1 MGDIDLEPMRMVQ
14 EVEGPRPAKKK
25 MRSNITVGMF
35 DGGII
40 EDHVLLKG
48 YAKENDVVNTTAT
61 SNSLQHGNSVCGA
74 ILHGHL
80 GGKTPSD
87 ELKNPSV
94 FVESFRVLPAETQI
108 TSTRDAE
115 SVHGMYETIDQ
126 IEAVVAE
133 RKDIKL
139 YNLSFGPKEPILDD
153 NISRFTYALDR
164 LTYNVEEGEINPLFC
179 TAVGN
184 DGNRGEYLNRIQTPS
199 DFFTKQIQ
207 KLKNDNRR
215 GTARNYSKTL
225 KSLKAFM
232 KNTDSTFNI
241 VTEQFV
247 ESYNTF
253 LIQRGVVRN
262 TISFY
267 MRIFRSVYNKAVTQK
282 IIEQTFPFKNVY
294 TGVDRTRK
302 RAVTETVI
310 SQLLSI
316 DLKKSKA
323 LQFARDLFIFSFY
336 ARGMAFVDI
345 VYLKKSNIQNGYI
358 TYVRH
363 KTGQELTIRIETRLQ
378 NIINRYEKKD
388 SPYVFPILNTED
400 GNKAYSQYE
409 IALNYYN
416 RQLKRLSKLLE
427 PNINLSSYTPRHTW
441 ATTARNKNVPLSIIS
456 AGMGHSSEKTT
467 LIYLTKIDN
476 SIIDEVNKAIID
488 SIKQ

>member
-1 MGDIDLEPMRMVQ
+1 MATVKVKL
-14 EVEGPRPAKKK
+14 RP
-25 MRSNITVGMF
+25 STVPGKA
-35 DGGII
+35 GTIYYQ
-40 EDHVLLKG
+40 L
-48 YAKENDVVNTTAT
+48 T
-61 SNSLQHGNSVCGA
+61 
-74 ILHGHL
+74 HL
-80 GGKTPSD
+80 RQVK
-87 ELKNPSV
+87 
-94 FVESFRVLPAETQI
+94 QI
-108 TSTRDAE
+108 TTKIHLHPQDWDSNKAQIIFTDSTSYLLQCKIDRD
-115 SVHGMYETIDQ
+115 
-126 IEAVVAE
+126 
-133 RKDIKL
+133 
-139 YNLSFGPKEPILDD
+139 
-153 NISRFTYALDR
+153 LDR
-164 LTYNVEEGEINPLFC
+164 LKKIIYKIDAECANYTVNEIIEKFYQT
-179 TAVGN
+179 TA
-184 DGNRGEYLNRIQTPS
+184 DYSIT
-199 DFFTKQIQ
+199 DFFTQQIQ

-378 NIINRYEKKD
+378 NIINQYEKKD
-388 SPYVFPILNTED
+388 SPYLFPILNTED
-400 GNKAYSQYE
+400 ENKAYSQYE

-476 SIIDEVNKAIID
+476 SIIDKVNKAIID

>member
-1 MGDIDLEPMRMVQ
+1 MATVKVKL
-14 EVEGPRPAKKK
+14 RPSTVPGKAGTIYYQLTHLRQVKQITTKIHLHPK
-25 MRSNITVGMF
+25 NWDSN
-35 DGGII
+35 
-40 EDHVLLKG
+40 
-48 YAKENDVVNTTAT
+48 N
-61 SNSLQHGNSVCGA
+61 
-74 ILHGHL
+74 
-80 GGKTPSD
+80 
-87 ELKNPSV
+87 
-94 FVESFRVLPAETQI
+94 TQI
-108 TSTRDAE
+108 IFTDSTSYLLQCKIDRD
-115 SVHGMYETIDQ
+115 
-126 IEAVVAE
+126 
-133 RKDIKL
+133 
-139 YNLSFGPKEPILDD
+139 
-153 NISRFTYALDR
+153 LDR
-164 LTYNVEEGEINPLFC
+164 LKKIIYKMDTECANYTVNEIIEKFH
-179 TAVGN
+179 
-184 DGNRGEYLNRIQTPS
+184 QTNS
-199 DFFTKQIQ
+199 DYTITDFFTKQIQ

-215 GTARNYSKTL
+215 GTARNYNKTL

-282 IIEQTFPFKNVY
+282 IVEQTFPFKNVY
-294 TGVDRTRK
+294 TGVDKTRK

-336 ARGMAFVDI
+336 TRGMAFVDI
-345 VYLKKSNIQNGYI
+345 VFLKKSNIQNGYI

-363 KTGQELTIRIETRLQ
+363 KTGQELTIKIETKLQ

-416 RQLKRLSKLLE
+416 RQLKRLSNFLE

-456 AGMGHSSEKTT
+456 AGMGHSSERTT
-467 LIYLTKIDN
+467 LIYLTKIEN
-476 SIIDEVNKAIID
+476 SVIDEVNLNSATL
-488 SIKQ
+488 

>member
-1 MGDIDLEPMRMVQ
+1 MATVKVKL
-14 EVEGPRPAKKK
+14 RP
-25 MRSNITVGMF
+25 STVPGKA
-35 DGGII
+35 GTIYYQ
-40 EDHVLLKG
+40 L
-48 YAKENDVVNTTAT
+48 T
-61 SNSLQHGNSVCGA
+61 
-74 ILHGHL
+74 HL
-80 GGKTPSD
+80 RQVK
-87 ELKNPSV
+87 
-94 FVESFRVLPAETQI
+94 QI
-108 TSTRDAE
+108 TTKIHLHPQDWDSNKAQIIFTDSTSYLLQCKIDRD
-115 SVHGMYETIDQ
+115 
-126 IEAVVAE
+126 
-133 RKDIKL
+133 
-139 YNLSFGPKEPILDD
+139 
-153 NISRFTYALDR
+153 LDR
-164 LTYNVEEGEINPLFC
+164 LKKIIYKIDAECANYTVNEIIEKFYQT
-179 TAVGN
+179 TA
-184 DGNRGEYLNRIQTPS
+184 DYSIT
-199 DFFTKQIQ
+199 DFFTQQIQ

-215 GTARNYSKTL
+215 GPARNYSKTL

-336 ARGMAFVDI
+336 ALGMAFVDI

-378 NIINRYEKKD
+378 NIINQYEKKD
-388 SPYVFPILNTED
+388 SPYLFPILNTED
-400 GNKAYSQYE
+400 ENKAYSQYE

>member
-1 MGDIDLEPMRMVQ
+1 MATVKVKL
-14 EVEGPRPAKKK
+14 RP
-25 MRSNITVGMF
+25 STVPGKA
-35 DGGII
+35 GTIYYQ
-40 EDHVLLKG
+40 L
-48 YAKENDVVNTTAT
+48 T
-61 SNSLQHGNSVCGA
+61 
-74 ILHGHL
+74 HL
-80 GGKTPSD
+80 RQVK
-87 ELKNPSV
+87 
-94 FVESFRVLPAETQI
+94 QI
-108 TSTRDAE
+108 TTKIHLHPQDWDSNKAQIIFTDSTSYLLQCKIDRD
-115 SVHGMYETIDQ
+115 
-126 IEAVVAE
+126 
-133 RKDIKL
+133 
-139 YNLSFGPKEPILDD
+139 
-153 NISRFTYALDR
+153 LDR
-164 LTYNVEEGEINPLFC
+164 LKKIIYKIDAECANYTVNEIIEKFYQT
-179 TAVGN
+179 TA
-184 DGNRGEYLNRIQTPS
+184 DYSIT
-199 DFFTKQIQ
+199 DFFTQQIQ

-378 NIINRYEKKD
+378 NIINQYEKKD
-388 SPYVFPILNTED
+388 SPYLFPILNTED
-400 GNKAYSQYE
+400 ENKAYSQYE

-467 LIYLTKIDN
+467 PIYLTKIDN

>member
-1 MGDIDLEPMRMVQ
+1 MATVKVKL
-14 EVEGPRPAKKK
+14 RP
-25 MRSNITVGMF
+25 STVPGKA
-35 DGGII
+35 GTIYYQ
-40 EDHVLLKG
+40 L
-48 YAKENDVVNTTAT
+48 T
-61 SNSLQHGNSVCGA
+61 
-74 ILHGHL
+74 HL
-80 GGKTPSD
+80 RQVK
-87 ELKNPSV
+87 
-94 FVESFRVLPAETQI
+94 QI
-108 TSTRDAE
+108 TTKIHLHPQDWDSNKAQIIFTDSTSYLLQCKIDRD
-115 SVHGMYETIDQ
+115 
-126 IEAVVAE
+126 
-133 RKDIKL
+133 
-139 YNLSFGPKEPILDD
+139 
-153 NISRFTYALDR
+153 LDR
-164 LTYNVEEGEINPLFC
+164 LKKIIYKIDAECANYTVNEIIEKFYQT
-179 TAVGN
+179 TA
-184 DGNRGEYLNRIQTPS
+184 DYSIT
-199 DFFTKQIQ
+199 DFFTQQIQ

-336 ARGMAFVDI
+336 TRGMAFVDI

-388 SPYVFPILNTED
+388 SPYLFPILNTED
-400 GNKAYSQYE
+400 ENKAYSQYE

>member
-1 MGDIDLEPMRMVQ
+1 MATVKVKL
-14 EVEGPRPAKKK
+14 RP
-25 MRSNITVGMF
+25 STVLGKA
-35 DGGII
+35 GTIYYQ
-40 EDHVLLKG
+40 L
-48 YAKENDVVNTTAT
+48 T
-61 SNSLQHGNSVCGA
+61 
-74 ILHGHL
+74 HL
-80 GGKTPSD
+80 RQVK
-87 ELKNPSV
+87 
-94 FVESFRVLPAETQI
+94 QI
-108 TSTRDAE
+108 TTKIHLHPQDWDSNKAQIIFTDSTSYLLQCKIDRD
-115 SVHGMYETIDQ
+115 
-126 IEAVVAE
+126 
-133 RKDIKL
+133 
-139 YNLSFGPKEPILDD
+139 
-153 NISRFTYALDR
+153 LDR
-164 LTYNVEEGEINPLFC
+164 LKKIIYKIDAECANYTVNEIIEKFYQT
-179 TAVGN
+179 TA
-184 DGNRGEYLNRIQTPS
+184 DYSIT
-199 DFFTKQIQ
+199 DFFTQQIQ

-378 NIINRYEKKD
+378 NIINQYEKKD
-388 SPYVFPILNTED
+388 SPYLFPILNTED
-400 GNKAYSQYE
+400 ENKAYSQYE

>member
-1 MGDIDLEPMRMVQ
+1 MATVKVKL
-14 EVEGPRPAKKK
+14 RP
-25 MRSNITVGMF
+25 STVPGKA
-35 DGGII
+35 GTIYYQ
-40 EDHVLLKG
+40 L
-48 YAKENDVVNTTAT
+48 T
-61 SNSLQHGNSVCGA
+61 
-74 ILHGHL
+74 HL
-80 GGKTPSD
+80 RQVK
-87 ELKNPSV
+87 
-94 FVESFRVLPAETQI
+94 QI
-108 TSTRDAE
+108 TTKIHLHPQDWDSNKAQIIFTDSTSYLLQCKIDRD
-115 SVHGMYETIDQ
+115 
-126 IEAVVAE
+126 
-133 RKDIKL
+133 
-139 YNLSFGPKEPILDD
+139 
-153 NISRFTYALDR
+153 LDR
-164 LTYNVEEGEINPLFC
+164 LKKIIYKIDAECANYTVNEIIEKFYQT
-179 TAVGN
+179 TA
-184 DGNRGEYLNRIQTPS
+184 DYSIT
-199 DFFTKQIQ
+199 DFFTQQIQ

-336 ARGMAFVDI
+336 TRGMAFVDI
-345 VYLKKSNIQNGYI
+345 VFLKKSNIQNGYI

-378 NIINRYEKKD
+378 NIINQYEKKD
-388 SPYVFPILNTED
+388 SPYLFPILNTED
-400 GNKAYSQYE
+400 ENKAYSQYE

>member
-1 MGDIDLEPMRMVQ
+1 MATVKVKL
-14 EVEGPRPAKKK
+14 RPSTVPGKAGTIYYQLTHLRQVKQITTKIHLHPK
-25 MRSNITVGMF
+25 NWDSN
-35 DGGII
+35 
-40 EDHVLLKG
+40 
-48 YAKENDVVNTTAT
+48 N
-61 SNSLQHGNSVCGA
+61 
-74 ILHGHL
+74 
-80 GGKTPSD
+80 
-87 ELKNPSV
+87 
-94 FVESFRVLPAETQI
+94 TQI
-108 TSTRDAE
+108 IFTDSTSYLLQCKIDRD
-115 SVHGMYETIDQ
+115 
-126 IEAVVAE
+126 
-133 RKDIKL
+133 
-139 YNLSFGPKEPILDD
+139 
-153 NISRFTYALDR
+153 LDR
-164 LTYNVEEGEINPLFC
+164 LKKIICKMDTECANYTVNEIIEKFH
-179 TAVGN
+179 
-184 DGNRGEYLNRIQTPS
+184 QTNS
-199 DFFTKQIQ
+199 DYTITDFFTKQIQ

-215 GTARNYSKTL
+215 GTARNYNKTL

-282 IIEQTFPFKNVY
+282 IVEQTFPFKNVY
-294 TGVDRTRK
+294 TGVDKTRK

-336 ARGMAFVDI
+336 TRGMAFVDI
-345 VYLKKSNIQNGYI
+345 VFLKKSNIQNGYI
-358 TYVRH
+358 TYVRR
-363 KTGQELTIRIETRLQ
+363 KTGQELTIKIETKLQ

-416 RQLKRLSKLLE
+416 RQLKRLSNFLE

-456 AGMGHSSEKTT
+456 AGMGHSSERTT
-467 LIYLTKIDN
+467 LIYLTKIEN
-476 SIIDEVNKAIID
+476 SVIDEVNKTIID

>member
-1 MGDIDLEPMRMVQ
+1 MATVKVKLRPSTVPGKAGTIYYQLTHLRQVKQITTKIHLHPQDWDSNKAQIIFTDSTSYSLQCKIDRDLDRI
-14 EVEGPRPAKKK
+14 KKIIYK
-25 MRSNITVGMF
+25 IDAECANYTVNE
-35 DGGII
+35 II
-40 EDHVLLKG
+40 EKF
-48 YAKENDVVNTTAT
+48 YQTTADY
-61 SNSLQHGNSVCGA
+61 S
-74 ILHGHL
+74 
-80 GGKTPSD
+80 
-87 ELKNPSV
+87 
-94 FVESFRVLPAETQI
+94 I
-108 TSTRDAE
+108 T
-115 SVHGMYETIDQ
+115 
-126 IEAVVAE
+126 
-133 RKDIKL
+133 
-139 YNLSFGPKEPILDD
+139 
-153 NISRFTYALDR
+153 
-164 LTYNVEEGEINPLFC
+164 
-179 TAVGN
+179 
-184 DGNRGEYLNRIQTPS
+184 
-199 DFFTKQIQ
+199 DFFTQQIQ

-336 ARGMAFVDI
+336 TRGMAFVDI

-378 NIINRYEKKD
+378 NIINQYEKKD
-388 SPYVFPILNTED
+388 SPYLFPILNTED
-400 GNKAYSQYE
+400 ENKAYSQYE

>member
-1 MGDIDLEPMRMVQ
+1 MATVKVKL
-14 EVEGPRPAKKK
+14 RP
-25 MRSNITVGMF
+25 STVPGKA
-35 DGGII
+35 GTIYYQ
-40 EDHVLLKG
+40 L
-48 YAKENDVVNTTAT
+48 T
-61 SNSLQHGNSVCGA
+61 
-74 ILHGHL
+74 HL
-80 GGKTPSD
+80 RQVK
-87 ELKNPSV
+87 
-94 FVESFRVLPAETQI
+94 QI
-108 TSTRDAE
+108 TTKIHLHPQDWDSNKAQIIFTDSTSYLLQCKIDRD
-115 SVHGMYETIDQ
+115 
-126 IEAVVAE
+126 
-133 RKDIKL
+133 
-139 YNLSFGPKEPILDD
+139 
-153 NISRFTYALDR
+153 LDR
-164 LTYNVEEGEINPLFC
+164 LKKIIYKIDAECANYTVNEIIEKFYQT
-179 TAVGN
+179 TA
-184 DGNRGEYLNRIQTPS
+184 DYSIT
-199 DFFTKQIQ
+199 DFFTQQIQ

-378 NIINRYEKKD
+378 NIINQYEKKD
-388 SPYVFPILNTED
+388 SPYLFPILNTED
-400 GNKAYSQYE
+400 ENKAYSQYE

-427 PNINLSSYTPRHTW
+427 PNINLSSYTARHTW

-476 SIIDEVNKAIID
+476 SIIDEVIKAIID

>member
-1 MGDIDLEPMRMVQ
+1 MATVKVKL
-14 EVEGPRPAKKK
+14 RP
-25 MRSNITVGMF
+25 STVPGKA
-35 DGGII
+35 GTIYYQ
-40 EDHVLLKG
+40 L
-48 YAKENDVVNTTAT
+48 T
-61 SNSLQHGNSVCGA
+61 
-74 ILHGHL
+74 HL
-80 GGKTPSD
+80 RQVK
-87 ELKNPSV
+87 
-94 FVESFRVLPAETQI
+94 QI
-108 TSTRDAE
+108 TTKIHLHPQDWDSNKAQIIFTDSTSYLLQCKIDRD
-115 SVHGMYETIDQ
+115 
-126 IEAVVAE
+126 
-133 RKDIKL
+133 
-139 YNLSFGPKEPILDD
+139 
-153 NISRFTYALDR
+153 LDR
-164 LTYNVEEGEINPLFC
+164 LKKIIYKIDAECANYTVNEIIEKFYQT
-179 TAVGN
+179 TA
-184 DGNRGEYLNRIQTPS
+184 DYSIT
-199 DFFTKQIQ
+199 DFFTQQIQ

-378 NIINRYEKKD
+378 NIINQYEKKD
-388 SPYVFPILNTED
+388 SPYLFPILNTED
-400 GNKAYSQYE
+400 ENKAYSQYE

-476 SIIDEVNKAIID
+476 SIIDEVNKAIND

>member
-1 MGDIDLEPMRMVQ
+1 MATVKVKL
-14 EVEGPRPAKKK
+14 RPSTVPGKAGTIYYQLTHLRQVKQITTKIHLHPQDWD
-25 MRSNITVGMF
+25 SNIAQ
-35 DGGII
+35 II
-40 EDHVLLKG
+40 FTDSTSYLLQCKI
-48 YAKENDVVNTTAT
+48 D
-61 SNSLQHGNSVCGA
+61 
-74 ILHGHL
+74 
-80 GGKTPSD
+80 
-87 ELKNPSV
+87 
-94 FVESFRVLPAETQI
+94 
-108 TSTRDAE
+108 RD
-115 SVHGMYETIDQ
+115 
-126 IEAVVAE
+126 
-133 RKDIKL
+133 
-139 YNLSFGPKEPILDD
+139 
-153 NISRFTYALDR
+153 LDR
-164 LTYNVEEGEINPLFC
+164 LKKIIYKIDAEYANYTVNEIIEKFYQT
-179 TAVGN
+179 TA
-184 DGNRGEYLNRIQTPS
+184 DYSIT
-199 DFFTKQIQ
+199 DFFTQQIQ

-378 NIINRYEKKD
+378 NIINQYEKKD
-388 SPYVFPILNTED
+388 SPYLFPILNTED
-400 GNKAYSQYE
+400 ENKAYSQYE

>member
-1 MGDIDLEPMRMVQ
+1 MATVKVKL
-14 EVEGPRPAKKK
+14 RP
-25 MRSNITVGMF
+25 STVPGKA
-35 DGGII
+35 GTIYYQ
-40 EDHVLLKG
+40 L
-48 YAKENDVVNTTAT
+48 T
-61 SNSLQHGNSVCGA
+61 
-74 ILHGHL
+74 HL
-80 GGKTPSD
+80 RQVK
-87 ELKNPSV
+87 
-94 FVESFRVLPAETQI
+94 QI
-108 TSTRDAE
+108 TTKIHLHPQDWDSNKAQIIFTDSTSYLLQCKIDRD
-115 SVHGMYETIDQ
+115 
-126 IEAVVAE
+126 
-133 RKDIKL
+133 
-139 YNLSFGPKEPILDD
+139 
-153 NISRFTYALDR
+153 LDR
-164 LTYNVEEGEINPLFC
+164 LKKIIYKIDAECANYTVNEIIEIFYQT
-179 TAVGN
+179 TA
-184 DGNRGEYLNRIQTPS
+184 DYSIT
-199 DFFTKQIQ
+199 DFFTQQIQ

-378 NIINRYEKKD
+378 NIINQYEKKD
-388 SPYVFPILNTED
+388 SPYLFPILNTED
-400 GNKAYSQYE
+400 ENKAYSQYE

-476 SIIDEVNKAIID
+476 SIIDEVNKSIID

>member
-1 MGDIDLEPMRMVQ
+1 MATVKVKL
-14 EVEGPRPAKKK
+14 RP
-25 MRSNITVGMF
+25 STVPGKA
-35 DGGII
+35 GTIYYQ
-40 EDHVLLKG
+40 L
-48 YAKENDVVNTTAT
+48 T
-61 SNSLQHGNSVCGA
+61 
-74 ILHGHL
+74 HL
-80 GGKTPSD
+80 RQVK
-87 ELKNPSV
+87 
-94 FVESFRVLPAETQI
+94 QI
-108 TSTRDAE
+108 TTKIHLHPQDWDSNKAQIIFTDSTSYLLQCKIDRD
-115 SVHGMYETIDQ
+115 
-126 IEAVVAE
+126 
-133 RKDIKL
+133 
-139 YNLSFGPKEPILDD
+139 
-153 NISRFTYALDR
+153 LDR
-164 LTYNVEEGEINPLFC
+164 LKKIIYKIDAECANYTVNEIIEKFYQT
-179 TAVGN
+179 TA
-184 DGNRGEYLNRIQTPS
+184 DYSIT
-199 DFFTKQIQ
+199 DFFTQQIQ

-267 MRIFRSVYNKAVTQK
+267 MRIFRPVYNKAVTQK

-378 NIINRYEKKD
+378 NIINQYEKKD
-388 SPYVFPILNTED
+388 SPYLFPILNTED
-400 GNKAYSQYE
+400 ENKAYSQYE

>member
-1 MGDIDLEPMRMVQ
+1 M
-14 EVEGPRPAKKK
+14 A
-25 MRSNITVGMF
+25 TVKVKLRASTVPGKA
-35 DGGII
+35 GTIYYQ
-40 EDHVLLKG
+40 L
-48 YAKENDVVNTTAT
+48 T
-61 SNSLQHGNSVCGA
+61 
-74 ILHGHL
+74 HL
-80 GGKTPSD
+80 RQVK
-87 ELKNPSV
+87 
-94 FVESFRVLPAETQI
+94 QI
-108 TSTRDAE
+108 TTKIHLHPQDWDSNKAQIIFTDSTSYLLQCKIDRD
-115 SVHGMYETIDQ
+115 
-126 IEAVVAE
+126 
-133 RKDIKL
+133 
-139 YNLSFGPKEPILDD
+139 
-153 NISRFTYALDR
+153 LDR
-164 LTYNVEEGEINPLFC
+164 LKKIIYKIDAECANYTVNEIIEKFYQT
-179 TAVGN
+179 TA
-184 DGNRGEYLNRIQTPS
+184 DYSIT
-199 DFFTKQIQ
+199 DFFTQQIQ

-378 NIINRYEKKD
+378 NIINQYEKKD
-388 SPYVFPILNTED
+388 SPYLFPILNTED
-400 GNKAYSQYE
+400 ENKAYSQYE

>member
-1 MGDIDLEPMRMVQ
+1 MATVKVKL
-14 EVEGPRPAKKK
+14 RP
-25 MRSNITVGMF
+25 STVPGKA
-35 DGGII
+35 GTIYYQ
-40 EDHVLLKG
+40 L
-48 YAKENDVVNTTAT
+48 T
-61 SNSLQHGNSVCGA
+61 
-74 ILHGHL
+74 HL
-80 GGKTPSD
+80 RQVK
-87 ELKNPSV
+87 
-94 FVESFRVLPAETQI
+94 QI
-108 TSTRDAE
+108 TTKIHLHPQDWDSNKAQIIFTDSTSYLLQCKIDRD
-115 SVHGMYETIDQ
+115 
-126 IEAVVAE
+126 
-133 RKDIKL
+133 
-139 YNLSFGPKEPILDD
+139 
-153 NISRFTYALDR
+153 LDR
-164 LTYNVEEGEINPLFC
+164 LKKIIYKIDAECANYTVNEIIEKFYQT
-179 TAVGN
+179 TA
-184 DGNRGEYLNRIQTPS
+184 DYSIT
-199 DFFTKQIQ
+199 DFFTQQIQ
-207 KLKNDNRR
+207 KLKNDNRQ

-378 NIINRYEKKD
+378 NIINQYEKKD
-388 SPYVFPILNTED
+388 SPYLFPILNTED
-400 GNKAYSQYE
+400 ENKAYSQYE

>member
-1 MGDIDLEPMRMVQ
+1 MATVKVKL
-14 EVEGPRPAKKK
+14 RP
-25 MRSNITVGMF
+25 STVPGKA
-35 DGGII
+35 GTIYYQ
-40 EDHVLLKG
+40 L
-48 YAKENDVVNTTAT
+48 T
-61 SNSLQHGNSVCGA
+61 
-74 ILHGHL
+74 HL
-80 GGKTPSD
+80 RQVK
-87 ELKNPSV
+87 
-94 FVESFRVLPAETQI
+94 QI
-108 TSTRDAE
+108 TTKIHLHPQDWDSNKAQIIFTDSTSYLLQCKIDRD
-115 SVHGMYETIDQ
+115 
-126 IEAVVAE
+126 
-133 RKDIKL
+133 
-139 YNLSFGPKEPILDD
+139 
-153 NISRFTYALDR
+153 LDR
-164 LTYNVEEGEINPLFC
+164 LKKIIYKIDAECANYTVNEIIEKF
-179 TAVGN
+179 
-184 DGNRGEYLNRIQTPS
+184 YQTPADYS
-199 DFFTKQIQ
+199 ITDFFTQQIQ

-378 NIINRYEKKD
+378 NIINQYEKKD
-388 SPYVFPILNTED
+388 SPYLFPILNTED
-400 GNKAYSQYE
+400 ENKAYSQYE

>member
-1 MGDIDLEPMRMVQ
+1 MATVKVKL
-14 EVEGPRPAKKK
+14 RPSTVPGKAGTIYYQLTHLRQVKQITTKIHLHPK
-25 MRSNITVGMF
+25 NWDSN
-35 DGGII
+35 
-40 EDHVLLKG
+40 
-48 YAKENDVVNTTAT
+48 N
-61 SNSLQHGNSVCGA
+61 
-74 ILHGHL
+74 
-80 GGKTPSD
+80 
-87 ELKNPSV
+87 
-94 FVESFRVLPAETQI
+94 TQI
-108 TSTRDAE
+108 IFTDSTSYLLQCKIDRD
-115 SVHGMYETIDQ
+115 
-126 IEAVVAE
+126 
-133 RKDIKL
+133 
-139 YNLSFGPKEPILDD
+139 
-153 NISRFTYALDR
+153 LDR
-164 LTYNVEEGEINPLFC
+164 LKKIICKMDTECANYTVNEIIEKFH
-179 TAVGN
+179 
-184 DGNRGEYLNRIQTPS
+184 QTNS
-199 DFFTKQIQ
+199 DYTITDFFTKQIQ

-215 GTARNYSKTL
+215 GTARNYNKTL

-282 IIEQTFPFKNVY
+282 IVEQTFPFKNVY
-294 TGVDRTRK
+294 TGVDKTRK

-336 ARGMAFVDI
+336 TRGMAFVDI
-345 VYLKKSNIQNGYI
+345 VFLKKSNIQNGWYI

-363 KTGQELTIRIETRLQ
+363 KTGQELTIKIETKLQ

-416 RQLKRLSKLLE
+416 RQLKRLSNFLE

-456 AGMGHSSEKTT
+456 AGMGHSSERTT
-467 LIYLTKIDN
+467 LIYLTKIEN
-476 SIIDEVNKAIID
+476 SVIDEVNKTIID

>member
-1 MGDIDLEPMRMVQ
+1 MATVKVKL
-14 EVEGPRPAKKK
+14 RP
-25 MRSNITVGMF
+25 STVPGKA
-35 DGGII
+35 GTIYYQ
-40 EDHVLLKG
+40 L
-48 YAKENDVVNTTAT
+48 T
-61 SNSLQHGNSVCGA
+61 
-74 ILHGHL
+74 HL
-80 GGKTPSD
+80 RQVK
-87 ELKNPSV
+87 
-94 FVESFRVLPAETQI
+94 QI
-108 TSTRDAE
+108 TTKIHLHPQDWDSNKAQIIFTDSTSYLLQCKIDRD
-115 SVHGMYETIDQ
+115 
-126 IEAVVAE
+126 
-133 RKDIKL
+133 
-139 YNLSFGPKEPILDD
+139 
-153 NISRFTYALDR
+153 LDR
-164 LTYNVEEGEINPLFC
+164 LKKIIYKIDAECANYTVNEIIEKFYQT
-179 TAVGN
+179 TA
-184 DGNRGEYLNRIQTPS
+184 DYSIT
-199 DFFTKQIQ
+199 DFFTQQIQ

-225 KSLKAFM
+225 KSPKAFM

-378 NIINRYEKKD
+378 NIINQYEKKD
-388 SPYVFPILNTED
+388 SPYLFPILNTED
-400 GNKAYSQYE
+400 ENKAYSQYE

>member
-1 MGDIDLEPMRMVQ
+1 MLFRSVK
-14 EVEGPRPAKKK
+14 VKLRP
-25 MRSNITVGMF
+25 STVPGKA
-35 DGGII
+35 GTIYYQ
-40 EDHVLLKG
+40 L
-48 YAKENDVVNTTAT
+48 T
-61 SNSLQHGNSVCGA
+61 
-74 ILHGHL
+74 HL
-80 GGKTPSD
+80 RQVK
-87 ELKNPSV
+87 
-94 FVESFRVLPAETQI
+94 QI
-108 TSTRDAE
+108 TTKIHLHPQDWDSNKAQIIFTDSTSYLLQCKIDRD
-115 SVHGMYETIDQ
+115 
-126 IEAVVAE
+126 
-133 RKDIKL
+133 
-139 YNLSFGPKEPILDD
+139 
-153 NISRFTYALDR
+153 LDR
-164 LTYNVEEGEINPLFC
+164 LKKIIYKIDAECANYTVNEIIEKFYQT
-179 TAVGN
+179 TA
-184 DGNRGEYLNRIQTPS
+184 DYSIT
-199 DFFTKQIQ
+199 DFFTQQIQ

-378 NIINRYEKKD
+378 NIINQYEKKD
-388 SPYVFPILNTED
+388 SPYLFPILNTED
-400 GNKAYSQYE
+400 ENKAYSQYE

>member
-1 MGDIDLEPMRMVQ
+1 MATVKVKL
-14 EVEGPRPAKKK
+14 RP
-25 MRSNITVGMF
+25 STVPGKA
-35 DGGII
+35 GTIYYQ
-40 EDHVLLKG
+40 L
-48 YAKENDVVNTTAT
+48 T
-61 SNSLQHGNSVCGA
+61 
-74 ILHGHL
+74 HL
-80 GGKTPSD
+80 RQVK
-87 ELKNPSV
+87 
-94 FVESFRVLPAETQI
+94 QI
-108 TSTRDAE
+108 TTKIHLHPQDWDSNKAQIIFTDSTSYLLQCKIDRD
-115 SVHGMYETIDQ
+115 
-126 IEAVVAE
+126 
-133 RKDIKL
+133 
-139 YNLSFGPKEPILDD
+139 
-153 NISRFTYALDR
+153 LDR
-164 LTYNVEEGEINPLFC
+164 LKKIIYKIDAECANYTVNEKIEKFYQT
-179 TAVGN
+179 TA
-184 DGNRGEYLNRIQTPS
+184 DYSIT
-199 DFFTKQIQ
+199 DFFTQQIQ

-378 NIINRYEKKD
+378 NIINQYEKKD
-388 SPYVFPILNTED
+388 SPYLFPILNTED
-400 GNKAYSQYE
+400 ENKAYSQYE

>member
-1 MGDIDLEPMRMVQ
+1 MATVKVKL
-14 EVEGPRPAKKK
+14 RP
-25 MRSNITVGMF
+25 STVPGKA
-35 DGGII
+35 GTIYYQ
-40 EDHVLLKG
+40 L
-48 YAKENDVVNTTAT
+48 T
-61 SNSLQHGNSVCGA
+61 
-74 ILHGHL
+74 HL
-80 GGKTPSD
+80 RQVK
-87 ELKNPSV
+87 
-94 FVESFRVLPAETQI
+94 QI
-108 TSTRDAE
+108 TTKIHLHPQDWDSNKAQIIFTDSTSYLLQCKIDRD
-115 SVHGMYETIDQ
+115 
-126 IEAVVAE
+126 
-133 RKDIKL
+133 
-139 YNLSFGPKEPILDD
+139 
-153 NISRFTYALDR
+153 LDR
-164 LTYNVEEGEINPLFC
+164 LKKIIYKIDAECANYTVNEIIEKFYQT
-179 TAVGN
+179 TA
-184 DGNRGEYLNRIQTPS
+184 DYSIT
-199 DFFTKQIQ
+199 DFFTQQIQ

-378 NIINRYEKKD
+378 NIINQYEKKD
-388 SPYVFPILNTED
+388 SPNLFPIFNTED
-400 GNKAYSQYE
+400 ENKAYSQYE

>member
-1 MGDIDLEPMRMVQ
+1 MATVKVKL
-14 EVEGPRPAKKK
+14 RP
-25 MRSNITVGMF
+25 STVPGKA
-35 DGGII
+35 GTIYYQ
-40 EDHVLLKG
+40 L
-48 YAKENDVVNTTAT
+48 T
-61 SNSLQHGNSVCGA
+61 
-74 ILHGHL
+74 HL
-80 GGKTPSD
+80 RQVK
-87 ELKNPSV
+87 
-94 FVESFRVLPAETQI
+94 QI
-108 TSTRDAE
+108 TTKIHLHPQDWDSNKAQIIFTDSTSYLLQCKIDRD
-115 SVHGMYETIDQ
+115 
-126 IEAVVAE
+126 
-133 RKDIKL
+133 
-139 YNLSFGPKEPILDD
+139 
-153 NISRFTYALDR
+153 LDR
-164 LTYNVEEGEINPLFC
+164 LKKIIYKIDAECANYTVNEIIEKFYQT
-179 TAVGN
+179 TA
-184 DGNRGEYLNRIQTPS
+184 DYSIT
-199 DFFTKQIQ
+199 DFFTQQIQ

-345 VYLKKSNIQNGYI
+345 VYLKKSNIQNI

-378 NIINRYEKKD
+378 NIINQYEKKD
-388 SPYVFPILNTED
+388 SPYLFPILNTED
-400 GNKAYSQYE
+400 ENKAYSQYE

>member
-1 MGDIDLEPMRMVQ
+1 MATVKVKL
-14 EVEGPRPAKKK
+14 RP
-25 MRSNITVGMF
+25 STVPGKA
-35 DGGII
+35 GTIYYQ
-40 EDHVLLKG
+40 L
-48 YAKENDVVNTTAT
+48 T
-61 SNSLQHGNSVCGA
+61 
-74 ILHGHL
+74 HL
-80 GGKTPSD
+80 RQVK
-87 ELKNPSV
+87 
-94 FVESFRVLPAETQI
+94 QI
-108 TSTRDAE
+108 TTKIHLHPQDWDSNKAQIIFTDSTSYLLQCKIDRD
-115 SVHGMYETIDQ
+115 
-126 IEAVVAE
+126 
-133 RKDIKL
+133 
-139 YNLSFGPKEPILDD
+139 
-153 NISRFTYALDR
+153 LDR
-164 LTYNVEEGEINPLFC
+164 LKKIIYKIDAECANYTVNEIIEKFYQT
-179 TAVGN
+179 TA
-184 DGNRGEYLNRIQTPS
+184 DYSIT
-199 DFFTKQIQ
+199 DFFTQQIQ

-267 MRIFRSVYNKAVTQK
+267 MRIFHSVYNKAVTQK

-378 NIINRYEKKD
+378 NIINQYEKKD
-388 SPYVFPILNTED
+388 SPYLFPILNTED
-400 GNKAYSQYE
+400 ENKAYSQYE

>member
-1 MGDIDLEPMRMVQ
+1 MATVKVKL
-14 EVEGPRPAKKK
+14 RP
-25 MRSNITVGMF
+25 STVPGKA
-35 DGGII
+35 GTIYYQ
-40 EDHVLLKG
+40 L
-48 YAKENDVVNTTAT
+48 T
-61 SNSLQHGNSVCGA
+61 
-74 ILHGHL
+74 HL
-80 GGKTPSD
+80 RQVK
-87 ELKNPSV
+87 
-94 FVESFRVLPAETQI
+94 QI
-108 TSTRDAE
+108 TTKIHLHPQDWDSNKAQIIFTDSASYLLQCKIDRD
-115 SVHGMYETIDQ
+115 
-126 IEAVVAE
+126 
-133 RKDIKL
+133 
-139 YNLSFGPKEPILDD
+139 
-153 NISRFTYALDR
+153 LDR
-164 LTYNVEEGEINPLFC
+164 LKKIIYKIDAECANYTVNEIIEKFYQT
-179 TAVGN
+179 TA
-184 DGNRGEYLNRIQTPS
+184 DYSIT
-199 DFFTKQIQ
+199 DFFTQQIQ

-378 NIINRYEKKD
+378 NIINQYEKKD
-388 SPYVFPILNTED
+388 SPYLFPILNTED
-400 GNKAYSQYE
+400 ENKAYSQYE

>member
-1 MGDIDLEPMRMVQ
+1 MATVKVKL
-14 EVEGPRPAKKK
+14 RPSTVPGKAGTIYYQLTHLRQVKQITTKIHLHPK
-25 MRSNITVGMF
+25 NWDSN
-35 DGGII
+35 
-40 EDHVLLKG
+40 
-48 YAKENDVVNTTAT
+48 N
-61 SNSLQHGNSVCGA
+61 
-74 ILHGHL
+74 
-80 GGKTPSD
+80 
-87 ELKNPSV
+87 
-94 FVESFRVLPAETQI
+94 TQI
-108 TSTRDAE
+108 IFTDSTSYLLQCKIDRD
-115 SVHGMYETIDQ
+115 
-126 IEAVVAE
+126 
-133 RKDIKL
+133 
-139 YNLSFGPKEPILDD
+139 
-153 NISRFTYALDR
+153 LDR
-164 LTYNVEEGEINPLFC
+164 LKKIICKMDTECANYTVNEIIEKFH
-179 TAVGN
+179 
-184 DGNRGEYLNRIQTPS
+184 QTNS
-199 DFFTKQIQ
+199 DYTITDFFTKQIQ

-215 GTARNYSKTL
+215 GTARNYNKTL

-267 MRIFRSVYNKAVTQK
+267 MRIFRSVYNKSVTQK
-282 IIEQTFPFKNVY
+282 IVEQTFPFKNVY
-294 TGVDRTRK
+294 TGVDKTRK

-336 ARGMAFVDI
+336 TRGMAFVDI
-345 VYLKKSNIQNGYI
+345 VFLKKSNIQNGYI

-363 KTGQELTIRIETRLQ
+363 KTGQELTIKIETKLQ

-416 RQLKRLSKLLE
+416 RQLKRLSNFLE

-456 AGMGHSSEKTT
+456 AGMGHSSERTT
-467 LIYLTKIDN
+467 LIYLTKIEN
-476 SIIDEVNKAIID
+476 SVIDEVNKTIID

>member
-1 MGDIDLEPMRMVQ
+1 MATVKVKL
-14 EVEGPRPAKKK
+14 RPSTVPGKAGTIYYQLTHLRQVKQITTKIHLHPK
-25 MRSNITVGMF
+25 NWDSN
-35 DGGII
+35 
-40 EDHVLLKG
+40 
-48 YAKENDVVNTTAT
+48 N
-61 SNSLQHGNSVCGA
+61 
-74 ILHGHL
+74 
-80 GGKTPSD
+80 
-87 ELKNPSV
+87 
-94 FVESFRVLPAETQI
+94 TQI
-108 TSTRDAE
+108 IFTDSTSYLLQCKIDRD
-115 SVHGMYETIDQ
+115 
-126 IEAVVAE
+126 
-133 RKDIKL
+133 
-139 YNLSFGPKEPILDD
+139 
-153 NISRFTYALDR
+153 LDR
-164 LTYNVEEGEINPLFC
+164 LKKIICKMDTECANYTVNEIIEKFH
-179 TAVGN
+179 
-184 DGNRGEYLNRIQTPS
+184 QTTS
-199 DFFTKQIQ
+199 DYTITDFFTKQIQ

-215 GTARNYSKTL
+215 GTARNYNKTL

-282 IIEQTFPFKNVY
+282 IVEQTFPFKNVY
-294 TGVDRTRK
+294 TGVDKTRK

-323 LQFARDLFIFSFY
+323 LQFARDYFIFSFY
-336 ARGMAFVDI
+336 TRGMAFVDI
-345 VYLKKSNIQNGYI
+345 VFLKKSNIQNGYI

-363 KTGQELTIRIETRLQ
+363 KTGQELTIKIETKLQ

-416 RQLKRLSKLLE
+416 RQLKRLSNFLE

-441 ATTARNKNVPLSIIS
+441 ATPARNKNVPLSIIS
-456 AGMGHSSEKTT
+456 AGMGHSSERTT
-467 LIYLTKIDN
+467 LIYLTKIEN
-476 SIIDEVNKAIID
+476 SVIDEVNKTIID

>member
-1 MGDIDLEPMRMVQ
+1 MATVKVKL
-14 EVEGPRPAKKK
+14 RP
-25 MRSNITVGMF
+25 STVPGKA
-35 DGGII
+35 GTIYYQ
-40 EDHVLLKG
+40 L
-48 YAKENDVVNTTAT
+48 T
-61 SNSLQHGNSVCGA
+61 
-74 ILHGHL
+74 HL
-80 GGKTPSD
+80 RQVK
-87 ELKNPSV
+87 
-94 FVESFRVLPAETQI
+94 QI
-108 TSTRDAE
+108 TTKIHLHPQDWDSNKAQIIFTDSTSYLLQCKIDRD
-115 SVHGMYETIDQ
+115 
-126 IEAVVAE
+126 
-133 RKDIKL
+133 
-139 YNLSFGPKEPILDD
+139 
-153 NISRFTYALDR
+153 LDR
-164 LTYNVEEGEINPLFC
+164 LKKIIYKIDAECANYTVNEIIEKFYQT
-179 TAVGN
+179 TA
-184 DGNRGEYLNRIQTPS
+184 DYSIT
-199 DFFTKQIQ
+199 DFFTQQIQ

-363 KTGQELTIRIETRLQ
+363 KPGQELTIRIETRLQ
-378 NIINRYEKKD
+378 NIINQYEKKD
-388 SPYVFPILNTED
+388 SPYLFPILNTED
-400 GNKAYSQYE
+400 ENKAYSQYE

-488 SIKQ
+488 SIIQ

>member
-1 MGDIDLEPMRMVQ
+1 MATVKVKL
-14 EVEGPRPAKKK
+14 RP
-25 MRSNITVGMF
+25 STVPGKA
-35 DGGII
+35 GTIYYQ
-40 EDHVLLKG
+40 L
-48 YAKENDVVNTTAT
+48 T
-61 SNSLQHGNSVCGA
+61 
-74 ILHGHL
+74 HL
-80 GGKTPSD
+80 RQVK
-87 ELKNPSV
+87 
-94 FVESFRVLPAETQI
+94 QI
-108 TSTRDAE
+108 TTKIHLHPQDWDSNKAQIIFTDSTSYLLQCKIDRD
-115 SVHGMYETIDQ
+115 
-126 IEAVVAE
+126 
-133 RKDIKL
+133 
-139 YNLSFGPKEPILDD
+139 
-153 NISRFTYALDR
+153 LDR
-164 LTYNVEEGEINPLFC
+164 LKKIIYKIDAECANYTVNEIIEKFYQT
-179 TAVGN
+179 TA
-184 DGNRGEYLNRIQTPS
+184 DYSIT
-199 DFFTKQIQ
+199 DFFTQQIQ

-378 NIINRYEKKD
+378 NIINQYEKKD
-388 SPYVFPILNTED
+388 SPYLFPILNTED
-400 GNKAYSQYE
+400 ENKAYSQYE

-488 SIKQ
+488 SISFPAS

>member
-1 MGDIDLEPMRMVQ
+1 MATVKVKL
-14 EVEGPRPAKKK
+14 RPSTVPGKAGTIYYQLTHLRQVKQITTKIHLHPK
-25 MRSNITVGMF
+25 NWDSN
-35 DGGII
+35 
-40 EDHVLLKG
+40 
-48 YAKENDVVNTTAT
+48 N
-61 SNSLQHGNSVCGA
+61 
-74 ILHGHL
+74 
-80 GGKTPSD
+80 
-87 ELKNPSV
+87 
-94 FVESFRVLPAETQI
+94 TQI
-108 TSTRDAE
+108 IFTDSTSYLLQCKIDRD
-115 SVHGMYETIDQ
+115 
-126 IEAVVAE
+126 
-133 RKDIKL
+133 
-139 YNLSFGPKEPILDD
+139 
-153 NISRFTYALDR
+153 LDR
-164 LTYNVEEGEINPLFC
+164 LKKIIYKIDAECANYTVNEIIEKFYQT
-179 TAVGN
+179 TA
-184 DGNRGEYLNRIQTPS
+184 DYSIT
-199 DFFTKQIQ
+199 DFFTQQIQ

-336 ARGMAFVDI
+336 TRGMAFVDI
-345 VYLKKSNIQNGYI
+345 VFLKKSNIQNGYI

-378 NIINRYEKKD
+378 NIINQYEKKD
-388 SPYVFPILNTED
+388 SPYLFPILNTED
-400 GNKAYSQYE
+400 ENKAYSQYE

>member
-1 MGDIDLEPMRMVQ
+1 MATVKVKL
-14 EVEGPRPAKKK
+14 RPSTVPGKAGTIYYQLTHLRQVKQITTKIHLHPK
-25 MRSNITVGMF
+25 NWDSN
-35 DGGII
+35 
-40 EDHVLLKG
+40 
-48 YAKENDVVNTTAT
+48 N
-61 SNSLQHGNSVCGA
+61 
-74 ILHGHL
+74 
-80 GGKTPSD
+80 
-87 ELKNPSV
+87 
-94 FVESFRVLPAETQI
+94 TQI
-108 TSTRDAE
+108 IFTDSTSYLLQCKIDRD
-115 SVHGMYETIDQ
+115 
-126 IEAVVAE
+126 
-133 RKDIKL
+133 
-139 YNLSFGPKEPILDD
+139 
-153 NISRFTYALDR
+153 LDR
-164 LTYNVEEGEINPLFC
+164 LKKIIYKMDTECANYTVNEIIEKFH
-179 TAVGN
+179 
-184 DGNRGEYLNRIQTPS
+184 QTNS
-199 DFFTKQIQ
+199 DYTITDFFTKQIQ

-215 GTARNYSKTL
+215 GTARNYNKTL

-282 IIEQTFPFKNVY
+282 IVEQTFPFKNVY
-294 TGVDRTRK
+294 TGVDKTRK

-336 ARGMAFVDI
+336 TRGMAFVDI
-345 VYLKKSNIQNGYI
+345 VFLKKSNIQNGYI

-363 KTGQELTIRIETRLQ
+363 KTGQELTIKIETKLQ

-416 RQLKRLSKLLE
+416 RQLKRLSNFLE

-456 AGMGHSSEKTT
+456 AGMGHSSERTT
-467 LIYLTKIDN
+467 LIYLTKIEN
-476 SIIDEVNKAIID
+476 SVIDEP
-488 SIKQ
+488 

>member
-1 MGDIDLEPMRMVQ
+1 MATVKVKL
-14 EVEGPRPAKKK
+14 RPSTVPGKAGTIYYQLTHLRQVKQITTKIHLHPK
-25 MRSNITVGMF
+25 NWDSN
-35 DGGII
+35 
-40 EDHVLLKG
+40 
-48 YAKENDVVNTTAT
+48 N
-61 SNSLQHGNSVCGA
+61 
-74 ILHGHL
+74 
-80 GGKTPSD
+80 
-87 ELKNPSV
+87 
-94 FVESFRVLPAETQI
+94 TQI
-108 TSTRDAE
+108 IFTDSTSYLLQCKIDRD
-115 SVHGMYETIDQ
+115 
-126 IEAVVAE
+126 
-133 RKDIKL
+133 
-139 YNLSFGPKEPILDD
+139 
-153 NISRFTYALDR
+153 LDR
-164 LTYNVEEGEINPLFC
+164 LKKIICKMDTECANYTVNEIIEKFH
-179 TAVGN
+179 
-184 DGNRGEYLNRIQTPS
+184 QTNS
-199 DFFTKQIQ
+199 DYTITDFFTKQIQ

-215 GTARNYSKTL
+215 GTARNYNKTL
-225 KSLKAFM
+225 KSLKVFM

-282 IIEQTFPFKNVY
+282 IVEQTFPFKNVY
-294 TGVDRTRK
+294 TGVDKTRK

-336 ARGMAFVDI
+336 TRGMAFVDI
-345 VYLKKSNIQNGYI
+345 VFLKKSNIQNGYI

-363 KTGQELTIRIETRLQ
+363 KTGQELTIKIETKLQ

-416 RQLKRLSKLLE
+416 RQLKRLSNFLE

-456 AGMGHSSEKTT
+456 AGMGHSSERTT
-467 LIYLTKIDN
+467 LIYLTKIEN
-476 SIIDEVNKAIID
+476 SVIDEVNKTIID

>member
-1 MGDIDLEPMRMVQ
+1 MATVKVKL
-14 EVEGPRPAKKK
+14 RP
-25 MRSNITVGMF
+25 STVPGKA
-35 DGGII
+35 GTIYYQ
-40 EDHVLLKG
+40 L
-48 YAKENDVVNTTAT
+48 T
-61 SNSLQHGNSVCGA
+61 
-74 ILHGHL
+74 HL
-80 GGKTPSD
+80 RQVK
-87 ELKNPSV
+87 
-94 FVESFRVLPAETQI
+94 QI
-108 TSTRDAE
+108 TTKIHLHPQDWDSNKAQIIFTDSTSYLLQCKIDRD
-115 SVHGMYETIDQ
+115 
-126 IEAVVAE
+126 
-133 RKDIKL
+133 
-139 YNLSFGPKEPILDD
+139 
-153 NISRFTYALDR
+153 LDR
-164 LTYNVEEGEINPLFC
+164 LKKIIYKIDAECANYTVNEIIEKFYQT
-179 TAVGN
+179 TA
-184 DGNRGEYLNRIQTPS
+184 DYSIT
-199 DFFTKQIQ
+199 DFFTQQIQ

-215 GTARNYSKTL
+215 GIARNYSKTL

-378 NIINRYEKKD
+378 NIINQYEKKD
-388 SPYVFPILNTED
+388 SPYLFPILNTED
-400 GNKAYSQYE
+400 ENKAYSQYE

>member
-1 MGDIDLEPMRMVQ
+1 MLRIIATVKVKL
-14 EVEGPRPAKKK
+14 RP
-25 MRSNITVGMF
+25 STVPGKA
-35 DGGII
+35 GTIYYQ
-40 EDHVLLKG
+40 L
-48 YAKENDVVNTTAT
+48 T
-61 SNSLQHGNSVCGA
+61 
-74 ILHGHL
+74 HL
-80 GGKTPSD
+80 RQVK
-87 ELKNPSV
+87 
-94 FVESFRVLPAETQI
+94 QI
-108 TSTRDAE
+108 TTKIHLHPQDWDSNKAQIIFTDSTSYLLQCKIDRD
-115 SVHGMYETIDQ
+115 
-126 IEAVVAE
+126 
-133 RKDIKL
+133 
-139 YNLSFGPKEPILDD
+139 
-153 NISRFTYALDR
+153 LDR
-164 LTYNVEEGEINPLFC
+164 LKKIIYKIDAECANYTVNEIIEKFYQT
-179 TAVGN
+179 TA
-184 DGNRGEYLNRIQTPS
+184 DYSIT
-199 DFFTKQIQ
+199 DFFTQQIQ

-378 NIINRYEKKD
+378 NIINQYEKKD
-388 SPYVFPILNTED
+388 SPYLFPILNTED
-400 GNKAYSQYE
+400 ENKAYSQYE

>member
-1 MGDIDLEPMRMVQ
+1 MNCINKIVKNYGNCKSKITSVNCSRKAGTIYYQLTHLRQVKQITTKIHLHPKNWD
-14 EVEGPRPAKKK
+14 
-25 MRSNITVGMF
+25 SN
-35 DGGII
+35 
-40 EDHVLLKG
+40 
-48 YAKENDVVNTTAT
+48 N
-61 SNSLQHGNSVCGA
+61 
-74 ILHGHL
+74 
-80 GGKTPSD
+80 
-87 ELKNPSV
+87 
-94 FVESFRVLPAETQI
+94 TQI
-108 TSTRDAE
+108 IFTDSTSYLLQCKIDRD
-115 SVHGMYETIDQ
+115 
-126 IEAVVAE
+126 
-133 RKDIKL
+133 
-139 YNLSFGPKEPILDD
+139 
-153 NISRFTYALDR
+153 LDR
-164 LTYNVEEGEINPLFC
+164 LKKIICKMDTECANYTVNEIIEKFH
-179 TAVGN
+179 
-184 DGNRGEYLNRIQTPS
+184 QTNS
-199 DFFTKQIQ
+199 DYTITDFFTKQIQ

-215 GTARNYSKTL
+215 GTARNYNKTL

-282 IIEQTFPFKNVY
+282 IVEQTFPFKNVY
-294 TGVDRTRK
+294 TGVDKTRK

-336 ARGMAFVDI
+336 TRGMAFVDI
-345 VYLKKSNIQNGYI
+345 VFLKKSNIQNGYI

-363 KTGQELTIRIETRLQ
+363 KTGQELTIKIETKLQ

-416 RQLKRLSKLLE
+416 RQLKRLSNFLE

-456 AGMGHSSEKTT
+456 AGMGHSSERTT
-467 LIYLTKIDN
+467 LIYLTKIEN
-476 SIIDEVNKAIID
+476 SVIDEVNKTIID

>member
-1 MGDIDLEPMRMVQ
+1 M
-14 EVEGPRPAKKK
+14 A
-25 MRSNITVGMF
+25 TVKVKLSPSTVPGKA
-35 DGGII
+35 GTIYYQ
-40 EDHVLLKG
+40 L
-48 YAKENDVVNTTAT
+48 T
-61 SNSLQHGNSVCGA
+61 
-74 ILHGHL
+74 HL
-80 GGKTPSD
+80 RQVK
-87 ELKNPSV
+87 
-94 FVESFRVLPAETQI
+94 QI
-108 TSTRDAE
+108 TTKIHLHPQDWDSNKAQIIFTDSTSYLLQCKIDRD
-115 SVHGMYETIDQ
+115 
-126 IEAVVAE
+126 
-133 RKDIKL
+133 
-139 YNLSFGPKEPILDD
+139 
-153 NISRFTYALDR
+153 LDR
-164 LTYNVEEGEINPLFC
+164 LKKIIYKIDAECANYTVNEIIEKFYQT
-179 TAVGN
+179 TA
-184 DGNRGEYLNRIQTPS
+184 DYSIT
-199 DFFTKQIQ
+199 DFFTQQIQ

-378 NIINRYEKKD
+378 NIINQYEKKD
-388 SPYVFPILNTED
+388 SPYLFPILNTED
-400 GNKAYSQYE
+400 ENKAYSQYE

>member
-1 MGDIDLEPMRMVQ
+1 MATVKVKL
-14 EVEGPRPAKKK
+14 RP
-25 MRSNITVGMF
+25 STVPGKA
-35 DGGII
+35 GTIYYQ
-40 EDHVLLKG
+40 L
-48 YAKENDVVNTTAT
+48 T
-61 SNSLQHGNSVCGA
+61 
-74 ILHGHL
+74 HL
-80 GGKTPSD
+80 RQVK
-87 ELKNPSV
+87 
-94 FVESFRVLPAETQI
+94 QI
-108 TSTRDAE
+108 TTKIHLHPQDGDSNKAQIIFTDSTSYLLQCKIDRD
-115 SVHGMYETIDQ
+115 
-126 IEAVVAE
+126 
-133 RKDIKL
+133 
-139 YNLSFGPKEPILDD
+139 
-153 NISRFTYALDR
+153 LDR
-164 LTYNVEEGEINPLFC
+164 LKKIIYKIDAECANYTVNEIIEKFYQT
-179 TAVGN
+179 TA
-184 DGNRGEYLNRIQTPS
+184 DYSIT
-199 DFFTKQIQ
+199 DFFTQQIQ

-378 NIINRYEKKD
+378 NIINQYEKKD
-388 SPYVFPILNTED
+388 SPYLFPILNTED
-400 GNKAYSQYE
+400 ENKAYSQYE

>member
-1 MGDIDLEPMRMVQ
+1 MATVKVKLRPSTVPGKAGTIYYQLTHLRQVKQIATKIHLHPQDWDSNKAQIIFTDSTSYLLQCKID
-14 EVEGPRPAKKK
+14 
-25 MRSNITVGMF
+25 
-35 DGGII
+35 
-40 EDHVLLKG
+40 
-48 YAKENDVVNTTAT
+48 
-61 SNSLQHGNSVCGA
+61 
-74 ILHGHL
+74 
-80 GGKTPSD
+80 
-87 ELKNPSV
+87 
-94 FVESFRVLPAETQI
+94 
-108 TSTRDAE
+108 RD
-115 SVHGMYETIDQ
+115 
-126 IEAVVAE
+126 
-133 RKDIKL
+133 
-139 YNLSFGPKEPILDD
+139 
-153 NISRFTYALDR
+153 LDR
-164 LTYNVEEGEINPLFC
+164 LKKIIYKIDAECANYTVNEIIEKFYQT
-179 TAVGN
+179 TA
-184 DGNRGEYLNRIQTPS
+184 DYSIT
-199 DFFTKQIQ
+199 DFFTQQIQ

-378 NIINRYEKKD
+378 NIINQYEKKD
-388 SPYVFPILNTED
+388 SPYLFPILNTED
-400 GNKAYSQYE
+400 ENKAYSQYE